1 MSTSEAWPPPPV
13 TGADMTDLPLRALG
27 EGFGLS
33 LLLGLALFA
42 VGVPLPVNG
51 ALTVFAA
58 AVAYGV
64 ALGRQERACER
75 WVVGLARTT
84 TFWCVGLPL
93 IFIGP
98 SLAYPGVLLLAA
110 LFWLLPQ
117 AGLGVG
123 GTALI
128 RRRHYIG
135 GVLLKLISLVPY
147 GLGLL
152 VVLSMDSTT
161 PADWIGL
168 ALGVS
173 AAGLALGLIASAV
186 TAHTATPLGGGR

>member
-1 MSTSEAWPPPPV
+1 MSSRDAWPSSDAGV
-13 TGADMTDLPLRALG
+13 DMTGLPLRALG

-33 LLLGLALFA
+33 LLLGLALLA
-42 VGVPLPVNG
+42 VGVPLPLTG
-51 ALTVFAA
+51 GLTVFAA
-58 AVAYGV
+58 ALAYG
-64 ALGRQERACER
+64 AATGRQERTSQR

-93 IFIGP
+93 MTAGAAVSF
-98 SLAYPGVLLLAA
+98 PGVLLVGF

-135 GVLLKLISLVPY
+135 GVLLKLISLLPY
-147 GLGLL
+147 SLGLL
-152 VVLSMDSTT
+152 VVFFGESMT
-161 PADWIGL
+161 AGDWIGF
-168 ALGVS
+168 ALGLS
-173 AAGLALGLIASAV
+173 AAGLALGLIAAAV
-186 TAHTATPLGGGR
+186 TAHTPAPLGGGR